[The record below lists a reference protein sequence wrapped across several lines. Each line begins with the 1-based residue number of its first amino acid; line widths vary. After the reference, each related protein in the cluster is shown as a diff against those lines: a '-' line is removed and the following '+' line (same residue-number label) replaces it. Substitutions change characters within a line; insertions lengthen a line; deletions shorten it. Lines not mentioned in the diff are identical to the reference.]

1 MRKSALKV
9 RVLAGVL
16 AVVYVAVVL
25 IVWTVQTRAAADRL
39 DSLMEPSVACAI
51 DTVDWAIEPEVL
63 HVARVLADRWKSADV
78 AALADLR
85 SVQAALDCDQ
95 INVVGTNN
103 VVVAS
108 TDPASVGFDM
118 TSAPEADEFTAL
130 NRGEIAF
137 KTQRFRQSRGCRPSG
152 DGGMWFKYAG
162 LPFPGGGYVVA
173 GNTYRDFRKRYFGV
187 FELLVE
193 GMNVGAD
200 GYYLLVDRA
209 DGTIVS
215 GFKAEWAGCPFADSG
230 IDPQAFGEDESVRTA
245 RVFGVRSYVRRA
257 RLAFVE
263 MDIYVVVPVDEI
275 LSARN
280 FAVTMAA
287 LVVGLIFLL
296 GGLLFCKVIRQHER
310 IEDLFAR
317 EALRVEEDLAM
328 ARAIQ
333 ANALPSVFPPY
344 PNLRDVIDIRARMRP
359 AREVG
364 GDFYD
369 FFFTGPGKLA
379 LVIADVSG
387 KGIPAALFMM
397 RAKATLQGLL
407 RSGLGLAEAVG
418 RANRRLAE
426 QNDANMFV
434 TAWIGVVDLASGAL
448 EFVSAGHEPP
458 LLKRADG
465 SVGFLEEV
473 AGPALGMMAG
483 AAYRTRARTLAA
495 GDGLVLYTDGVTE
508 ARNAAREFY
517 GAERFAATLKG
528 LIGAKDAGAVIDGI
542 VKDVDAFAG
551 GAEQADDI
559 TLLAFRLVG
568 SYCGIIAESGVQQEG
583 FRRAETL

>member
-1 MRKSALKV
+1 MRKSTRKV
-9 RVLAGVL
+9 RILAGVL
-16 AVVYVAVVL
+16 AVLYVAIVL
-25 IVWTVQTRAAADRL
+25 NVWFVQTRAAADRL
-39 DSLMEPSVACAI
+39 DGLMGPSVACAI

-63 HVARVLADRWKSADV
+63 HVARVLVDRWKSAD
-78 AALADLR
+78 AAAREDLR

-95 INVVGTNN
+95 INIVGTNN
-103 VVVAS
+103 VVLAS
-108 TDPASVGFDM
+108 TDPDSVGFDM
-118 TSAPEADEFTAL
+118 TSAPETDEFTAL

-137 KTQRFRQSRGCRPSG
+137 KTQWFRRSRGCRPGG
-152 DGGMWFKYAG
+152 DGGMWFKYAA
-162 LPFPGGGYVVA
+162 LPFPGGGYVLA

-187 FELLVE
+187 LELLFE
-193 GMNVGAD
+193 KMNVGAD

-209 DGTIVS
+209 GGKVVS
-215 GFKAEWAGCPFADSG
+215 GFQRGWTGCPLADTG
-230 IDPQAFGEDESVRTA
+230 IDPQAFGEDEAVRTVS
-245 RVFGVRSYVRRA
+245 VFGVRSYVRRA
-257 RLAFVE
+257 RISCIE

-287 LVVGLIFLL
+287 IVVGLIFLL

-317 EALRVEEDLAM
+317 ESRRVEEDLAM

-344 PNLRDVIDIRARMRP
+344 PNLRDVIDIHALMRP

-387 KGIPAALFMM
+387 KGVPAALFMM
-397 RAKATLQGLL
+397 RAKATLQGYLKGG
-407 RSGLGLAEAVG
+407 SGIVEAVEKT
-418 RANRRLAE
+418 NHRLSTR
-426 QNDANMFV
+426 NDANMFV
-434 TAWIGVVDLASGAL
+434 TAWIGIVDLSTG
-448 EFVSAGHEPP
+448 EVEYVNAGHNPP
-458 LLKRADG
+458 LLKRAGG
-465 SVGFLEEV
+465 SVEYLT
-473 AGPALGMMAG
+473 AKSGPPLAVMDGVP
-483 AAYRTRARTLAA
+483 YRRQTLDLAP

-508 ARNAAREFY
+508 ATNRDLALY
-517 GAERFAATLKG
+517 GEDRLVGTMRG
-528 LIGAKDAGAVIDGI
+528 LLGAHDAGAVIDGI
-542 VKDVDAFAG
+542 VRDVDDFAN

-559 TLLAFRLVG
+559 TILAFKLLDL
-568 SYCGIIAESGVQQEG
+568 A
-583 FRRAETL
+583 

>member
-1 MRKSALKV
+1 MRKSTRKV
-9 RVLAGVL
+9 RILAGIL
-16 AVVYVAVVL
+16 AVLYVAIVL
-25 IVWTVQTRAAADRL
+25 NVWFVQTRAAANRL
-39 DSLMEPSVACAI
+39 DDLMGPSISCAV

-63 HVARVLADRWKSADV
+63 HVARVLADRWKSAD
-78 AALADLR
+78 AAARADLR

-95 INVVGTNN
+95 ISIVGTNN
-103 VVVAS
+103 VVLAS
-108 TDPASVGFDM
+108 TDPDSVGFDM
-118 TSAPEADEFTAL
+118 TSAPETDEFTAL
-130 NRGEIAF
+130 NRGEVAY
-137 KTQRFRQSRGCRPSG
+137 KSQLFRRSRGCRPGG
-152 DGGMWFKYAG
+152 DVGMWFKYAA
-162 LPFPGGGYVVA
+162 LPFPGGGYVLA

-187 FELLVE
+187 LELLFE
-193 GMNVGAD
+193 KMNVGAD

-209 DGTIVS
+209 GGKVVS
-215 GFKAEWAGCPFADSG
+215 GFQREWTGRPLADTG
-230 IDPQAFGEDESVRTA
+230 IDPQAFGEDEAVRIA
-245 RVFGVRSYVRRA
+245 RVFGVRSYVRRTC
-257 RLAFVE
+257 LAFVE
-263 MDIYVVVPVDEI
+263 MDIYVVIPVDEI

-280 FAVTMAA
+280 VAVTMAA

-317 EALRVEEDLAM
+317 ESRRVEEDLAM

-344 PNLRDVIDIRARMRP
+344 PNLRDVIDIHALMRP

-387 KGIPAALFMM
+387 KGVPAALFMM

-434 TAWIGVVDLASGAL
+434 TAWVGVVDLASGEL

-465 SVGFLEEV
+465 SVGFLEET
-473 AGPALGMMAG
+473 AGPSLGMMDG
-483 AAYRTRARTLAA
+483 AAYRTRTRTLAA
-495 GDGLVLYTDGVTE
+495 GDGLLLYTDGVTE

-517 GAERFAATLKG
+517 GAERLAATLRG
-528 LIGAKDAGAVIDGI
+528 LLGAKDAGVIIDGI
-542 VKDVDAFAG
+542 ARDVDAFVG
-551 GAEQADDI
+551 GTEQADDI

-568 SYCGIIAESGVQQEG
+568 SYCGIIAETGDQQERFG
-583 FRRAETL
+583 RAETV

>member
-1 MRKSALKV
+1 MRKSTRKV

-16 AVVYVAVVL
+16 AVVYAAVVL
-25 IVWTVQTRAAADRL
+25 VVWTVQTRAAADRL
-39 DSLMEPSVACAI
+39 DGLMGPSVACAI
-51 DTVDWAIEPEVL
+51 DTVDWAIEPELL
-63 HVARVLADRWKSADV
+63 HIARVLADRWKSADV
-78 AALADLR
+78 APRADLR

-95 INVVGTNN
+95 ISIVGTNN

-118 TSAPEADEFTAL
+118 TSAPETDEFTAI

-137 KTQRFRQSRGCRPSG
+137 KTQEFRQSRGCRPSG
-152 DGGMWFKYAG
+152 DGGMWFKYAA
-162 LPFPGGGYVVA
+162 LPFSGGGYVLV

-209 DGTIVS
+209 DGTVTS
-215 GFKAEWAGCPFADSG
+215 GFKKEWTGCPLADVG
-230 IDPQAFGEDESVRTA
+230 IDPQAFGEDEAVRTA

-257 RLAFVE
+257 RLPFIE
-263 MDIYVVVPVDEI
+263 MDIYVVIPVDEI

-287 LVVGLIFLL
+287 IVVGLIFLL

-317 EALRVEEDLAM
+317 ESRRVEEDLAM

-344 PNLRDVIDIRARMRP
+344 PNLRDVIDIHALMRP

-387 KGIPAALFMM
+387 KGVPAALFMM

-434 TAWIGVVDLASGAL
+434 TAWVGVVDLASGAL

-465 SVGFLEEV
+465 SVVFLEET
-473 AGPALGMMAG
+473 AGPSLGMMDG
-483 AAYRTRARTLAA
+483 SAYRTRTLTLAA
-495 GDGLVLYTDGVTE
+495 GDGLLLYTDGVTE

-517 GAERFAATLKG
+517 GAERLAATFRG
-528 LIGAKDAGAVIDGI
+528 LLGAKDAGVIIDGI
-542 VKDVDAFAG
+542 ARDVDAFAG
-551 GAEQADDI
+551 GTEQADDI

-568 SYCGIIAESGVQQEG
+568 SYYGIIAETGDQQGEI
-583 FRRAETL
+583 RSC

>member
-1 MRKSALKV
+1 MRKSTRKV
-9 RVLAGVL
+9 RILAAVLAAL
-16 AVVYVAVVL
+16 YVAIVL
-25 IVWTVQTRAAADRL
+25 NVWLVQTRAAADRL
-39 DSLMEPSVACAI
+39 DSLMGPSVSCAV

-63 HVARVLADRWKSADV
+63 HVARVLAGRWKSADV
-78 AALADLR
+78 AARADLR
-85 SVQAALDCDQ
+85 SVQTALDCDQ
-95 INVVGTNN
+95 ISIVGTNN
-103 VVVAS
+103 TVIAS
-108 TDPASVGFDM
+108 TDPASAGFDM
-118 TSAPEADEFTAL
+118 TSAPETDEFTAL

-137 KTQRFRQSRGCRPSG
+137 KTQWFRRSRGCRPGG
-152 DGGMWFKYAG
+152 DGGMWFKYAA
-162 LPFPGGGYVVA
+162 LPFSGGGYVLA

-187 FELLVE
+187 LELLFE
-193 GMNVGAD
+193 KMNVGAD
-200 GYYLLVDRA
+200 GYYLLVDRV
-209 DGTIVS
+209 DGKVVS
-215 GFKAEWAGCPFADSG
+215 GFQREWTGRPLADTG
-230 IDPQAFGEDESVRTA
+230 IDPQAFGEDEAVRIV
-245 RVFGVRSYVRRA
+245 RVFGVRSYVCRVRF
-257 RLAFVE
+257 AFVE

-280 FAVTMAA
+280 VAVTMAA

-317 EALRVEEDLAM
+317 ESRRVEEDLAM

-344 PNLRDVIDIRARMRP
+344 PNLRDVIDIHALMRP

-387 KGIPAALFMM
+387 KGVPAALFMM

-407 RSGLGLAEAVG
+407 RSGLDLAEAVS

-434 TAWIGVVDLASGAL
+434 TAWVGVVDLASGAL

-458 LLKRADG
+458 LLKHADG
-465 SVGFLEEV
+465 SVGFLEET
-473 AGPALGMMAG
+473 AGPSLGMMDG
-483 AAYRTRARTLAA
+483 AAYRTQTRTLAA
-495 GDGLVLYTDGVTE
+495 GDGLLLYTDGVTE
-508 ARNAAREFY
+508 ARNAAHEFY
-517 GAERFAATLKG
+517 GAERLAATFRG
-528 LIGAKDAGAVIDGI
+528 LLGAKDAGAVIDGI
-542 VKDVDAFAG
+542 ARDVDAFVG
-551 GAEQADDI
+551 GTEQADDI

-568 SYCGIIAESGVQQEG
+568 SYYGIIAETGDQQERFG
-583 FRRAETL
+583 RAETV

>member
-1 MRKSALKV
+1 MGKGTLKI
-9 RVLAGVL
+9 RVLAGIL

-25 IVWTVQTRAAADRL
+25 TVWFVQTRAAADRL
-39 DSLMEPSVACAI
+39 DGLMGPSVSCAV

-63 HVARVLADRWKSADV
+63 HAARVLVDKWKSAD
-78 AALADLR
+78 AAARADLR

-95 INVVGTNN
+95 INIVGTNN

-108 TDPASVGFDM
+108 TDPSGVGFDM
-118 TSAPEADEFTAL
+118 TSAPETDEFTAL
-130 NRGEIAF
+130 NRGEAV
-137 KTQRFRQSRGCRPSG
+137 FRSQLFRRSCRPG
-152 DGGMWFKYAG
+152 RDEGEWFKYAG
-162 LPFPGGGYVVA
+162 LPFPGGGYVLV
-173 GNTYRDFRKRYFGV
+173 GNTYRDFQRRFFGV
-187 FELLVE
+187 LERLVME
-193 GMNVGAD
+193 MNVGAG
-200 GYYLLVDRA
+200 GYYLLVDRGE
-209 DGTIVS
+209 GTIVS
-215 GFKAEWAGCPFADSG
+215 GFKEEWVGHPLAGAG
-230 IDPQAFGEDESVRTA
+230 IDPQAFGEDEAVRIVS
-245 RVFGVRSYVRRA
+245 VFGVRSYVRRTC
-257 RLAFVE
+257 LAFVE
-263 MDIYVVVPVDEI
+263 MDIYVVIPVDEI

-287 LVVGLIFLL
+287 IVVGLIFLL

-317 EALRVEEDLAM
+317 ESRRVEEDLAM

-344 PNLRDVIDIRARMRP
+344 PNLRDVIDIHALMRP

-387 KGIPAALFMM
+387 KGVPAALFMM

-407 RSGLGLAEAVG
+407 RSGLGLVEALD
-418 RANRRLAE
+418 RTNRRLVE

-434 TAWIGVVDLASGAL
+434 TAWVGVVDLASGAV
-448 EFVSAGHEPP
+448 EWVSAGHDSPV
-458 LLKRADG
+458 LKRADG
-465 SVGFLEEV
+465 SVAHLEED
-473 AGPALGMMAG
+473 AGPSLGMIAG
-483 AAYRTRARTLAA
+483 AAYRARTLTLAA

-517 GAERFAATLKG
+517 GAERLAATLKG

-542 VKDVDAFAG
+542 VRDVDAFADG
-551 GAEQADDI
+551 LEQADDI
-559 TLLAFRLVG
+559 TLLAFKLV
-568 SYCGIIAESGVQQEG
+568 SMQEIVI
-583 FRRAETL
+583 

>member
-1 MRKSALKV
+1 MRKSTLKI

-16 AVVYVAVVL
+16 AVVYAAIVL

-39 DSLMEPSVACAI
+39 DGMMGPSVSCAV

-63 HVARVLADRWKSADV
+63 HVARVLVDRWKSADV
-78 AALADLR
+78 AARADLR
-85 SVQAALDCDQ
+85 SVLTALDCDQ
-95 INVVGTNN
+95 ISIVGTNN

-118 TSAPEADEFTAL
+118 TSAPETDEFTAL

-137 KTQRFRQSRGCRPSG
+137 KTQEFRQSRGCRP
-152 DGGMWFKYAG
+152 GGAGGRWFKYAA
-162 LPFPGGGYVVA
+162 LPFPGGGYVLV

-200 GYYLLVDRA
+200 GYYLLVDRTN
-209 DGTIVS
+209 GTVTS
-215 GFKAEWAGCPFADSG
+215 GFKKEWTGCPLADAG
-230 IDPQAFGEDESVRTA
+230 IDPQAFGEDESVRTVS
-245 RVFGVRSYVRRA
+245 VFGVRSYVCRV
-257 RLAFVE
+257 RLPFIE
-263 MDIYVVVPVDEI
+263 MDIYVVVPVDEF

-280 FAVTMAA
+280 VAVSLAA

-296 GGLLFCKVIRQHER
+296 GGFLFCKVIRQHER

-317 EALRVEEDLAM
+317 EALRVEEDLSM

-344 PNLRDVIDIRARMRP
+344 PNLRDVIDIHALMRP

-369 FFFTGPGKLA
+369 FFFVGPGKLA

-387 KGIPAALFMM
+387 KGVPAALFMM

-407 RSGLGLAEAVG
+407 KSGIGLAEAVG

-434 TAWIGVVDLASGAL
+434 TAWIGVVDLARGAL
-448 EFVSAGHEPP
+448 ECVSAGHESP
-458 LLKRADG
+458 LLKRAAD
-465 SVGFLEEV
+465 SVGFLEEI
-473 AGPALGMMAG
+473 AGPSLGMMENVE
-483 AAYRTRARTLAA
+483 YRTRTLTLAA

-508 ARNAAREFY
+508 ARNAALAFY
-517 GAERFAATLKG
+517 GGERLVATLKG
-528 LIGAKDAGAVIDGI
+528 LQGAKDARTVIDGI
-542 VKDVDAFAG
+542 VGDVDAFAA

-559 TLLAFRLVG
+559 TLLAFRLISLQRDV
-568 SYCGIIAESGVQQEG
+568 VQ
-583 FRRAETL
+583 

>member
-1 MRKSALKV
+1 MGKSSLKI
-9 RVLAGVL
+9 RVLAGGL
-16 AVVYVAVVL
+16 AVLYVAIVL
-25 IVWTVQTRAAADRL
+25 IAWIVQTRAAAGRL
-39 DSLMEPSVACAI
+39 DGLMGPSVACAV

-63 HVARVLADRWKSADV
+63 HVARVLVDRWKSAD
-78 AALADLR
+78 AAARADLQ
-85 SVQAALDCDQ
+85 SAQTALDCDQ
-95 INVVGTNN
+95 ISIVGTNN
-103 VVVAS
+103 VVLAS
-108 TDPASVGFDM
+108 TDPDSVGFDM
-118 TSAPEADEFTAL
+118 TSAPETDEFTAL
-130 NRGEIAF
+130 NRGELAF
-137 KTQRFRQSRGCRPSG
+137 RTQSFRRSRGCRP
-152 DGGMWFKYAG
+152 GGGAWFKYAA
-162 LPFPGGGYVVA
+162 LPFPGGGYVLA

-187 FELLVE
+187 LTLLVE
-193 GMNVGAD
+193 RMNVGAD

-209 DGTIVS
+209 DKTVFS
-215 GFKAEWAGCPFADSG
+215 GFKEEWAGCPLADAG
-230 IDPQAFGEDESVRTA
+230 IDPQAFGEDEAVRIVS
-245 RVFGVRSYVRRA
+245 VFGVRSYVRRV

-263 MDIYVVVPVDEI
+263 IDIYVVVPVDEI

-287 LVVGLIFLL
+287 LIIGLIFLL

-310 IEDLFAR
+310 IEDLFAH

-344 PNLRDVIDIRARMRP
+344 PDLRDAIDIHALMRP

-369 FFFTGPGKLA
+369 FFFAGPGKLA

-387 KGIPAALFMM
+387 KGVPAALFMM

-407 RSGLGLAEAVG
+407 KSGLSLPEAVG
-418 RANRRLAE
+418 RANRRLAK

-434 TAWIGVVDLASGAL
+434 TAWVGVVDLASGAV
-448 EFVSAGHEPP
+448 EYVSAGHDSP

-473 AGPALGMMAG
+473 AGPSLGMIAG
-483 AAYRTRARTLAA
+483 AEYRTRTLALAA
-495 GDGLVLYTDGVTE
+495 GDGLVLYTDGVPE
-508 ARNAAREFY
+508 ARNAAHGFY
-517 GAERFAATLKG
+517 GGERLAATLRG
-528 LIGAKDAGAVIDGI
+528 LLGAKDARAVIDGI
-542 VKDVDAFAG
+542 VADVDAFAG

-559 TLLAFRLVG
+559 TLLAFKLV
-568 SYCGIIAESGVQQEG
+568 STQEVVI
-583 FRRAETL
+583 